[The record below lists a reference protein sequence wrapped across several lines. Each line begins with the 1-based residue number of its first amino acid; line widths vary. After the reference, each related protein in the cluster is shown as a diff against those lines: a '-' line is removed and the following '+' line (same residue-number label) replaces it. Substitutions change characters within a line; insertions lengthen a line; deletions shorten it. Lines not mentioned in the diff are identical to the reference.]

1 MENESESVIIAVGVG
16 IYMVALLAVG
26 YFASRRVH
34 SSVDFVIAGRR
45 LPLWLCTATLFA
57 TWFGGGTCL
66 GAAGAAYNEGLL
78 GVIADPFG
86 AALCLFLAGLFYV
99 RMLRRM
105 RLITLADFFRV
116 RFGPMAEFLS
126 AVLTIPP
133 FLAWTGAQFVALGYV
148 MHTLTGI
155 DTTVAIVAGALVVLV
170 YTLMG
175 GMWAVSITDFFQA
188 IILIAGLLILIP
200 SVVSDAGGWAAMQ
213 AALPEGHLAVVPEN
227 TFVDW
232 TWYVESWLIVGLGS
246 IPSQDLLQRSLGARD
261 ERVAQNSAYL
271 AGLLYVVIGAVPVL
285 LGMAARLVLPEIADP
300 EMVLPQLGIKYLSP
314 VGAAL
319 FVGALVSAIM
329 SSADSALLAPA
340 TVFTENMLKRWK
352 PSITPAQELRATRWA
367 LVVAV
372 GVSLAFALWF
382 QNVYKLMIDSMAVGL
397 AALIVPFTAG
407 IYWKRANAP
416 AAVASIVF
424 GLAGW
429 GVALAVQSTY
439 PAALLG
445 AIVSLAALFIVVRAT
460 GKKTPAEPLRDMEG
474 RELRY
479 ADRLGVLFGRRV
491 AV

>member
-1 MENESESVIIAVGVG
+1 LSFTVALGVG
-16 IYMVALLAVG
+16 IYLVALLAVG
-26 YFASRRVH
+26 CFSSRRVH

-45 LPLWLCTATLFA
+45 LSLPLCTATLFA

-66 GAAGAAYNEGLL
+66 GAAGAAYNQGLL

-105 RLITLADFFRV
+105 RLITLADFFLV
-116 RFGPMAEFLS
+116 RFGPTAEFLS
-126 AVLTIPP
+126 AFLTIPP

-148 MHTLTGI
+148 LHTLTGI
-155 DTTVAIVAGALVVLV
+155 DTTVAIVTGALVVLA

-188 IILIAGLLILIP
+188 IILIVGLLILVP
-200 SVVSDAGGWAAMQ
+200 SVLSDAGGWAAIH
-213 AALPEGHLAVVPEN
+213 AKLPEGHLAFVPEN
-227 TFVDW
+227 TFADW
-232 TWYVESWLIVGLGS
+232 TWYVEAWLIVGLGS

-285 LGMAARLVLPEIADP
+285 LGLAARLVLPEIADP
-300 EMVLPQLGIKYLSP
+300 EMVLPQLGLKYLNP

-319 FVGALVSAIM
+319 FVGALLSAIM

-340 TVFTENMLKRWK
+340 TVFTENMLKRWM
-352 PSITPAQELRATRWA
+352 PSITSEQELRATRWA
-367 LVVAV
+367 LLLAV
-372 GVSLAFALWF
+372 CISLAFALWF
-382 QNVYKLMIDSMAVGL
+382 QNVYRLMVDSMAVGL
-397 AALIVPFTAG
+397 AALIAPFTAG

-416 AAVASIVF
+416 AAVASIVA
-424 GLAGW
+424 GLTGW
-429 GVALAVQSTY
+429 AVALAVQSTY
-439 PAALLG
+439 PAASMG
-445 AIVSLAALFIVVRAT
+445 AVVSLATLVIVVRAT
-460 GKKTPAEPLRDMEG
+460 GKSTPAEPLRDLEG

-479 ADRLGVLFGRRV
+479 ADRLGVLFGGGARF
-491 AV
+491 